1 MKRNFKKGISMLV
14 ALAMTLTSASVVF
27 ADGELVTS
35 VKYKDGFVT
44 VTGTTESANEAVD
57 IFLLNPGET
66 KVDLGGA
73 DTTAEYNET
82 VNFSDV
88 IYSDAAKDFEI
99 TFEISNQNDED
110 AYLLYVKAENGE
122 EYEKT
127 ISLNNIYVA
136 ANGSDTTGN
145 GSKAKPYA
153 TIQRA
158 QTAARA
164 ASKDVA
170 TNVIIGE
177 GTYAITSALTFTAD
191 DSGTAEAPVTYKAAE
206 GAKVVVS
213 GATQIPMDKISP
225 LTDADSA
232 IINRL
237 PASVAKKVVKVDLSG
252 VADAITDYAS
262 NWSAGLRIKP
272 MGVYLND
279 DYQDISRWPNTGYTT
294 IKANDIVGANNR
306 EPLEDA
312 GKYAKVIIKDLD
324 YSKIS
329 SWQNLD
335 KVFIDGYLRYEWYVD
350 SAKIASVT
358 NGSLYDESNQY
369 LGGKGTIDGA
379 VIQLSSNKTAYGVA
393 DGGRVILKNILEEI
407 DSPGEWYVK
416 VDAETKT
423 ETMYYYPPHTL
434 TSEDTLEI
442 TTLTQ
447 NFVTI
452 DGASNFAIE
461 GITFE
466 KNSNAGSSGNGVEIT
481 SGDNITIKDCTMK
494 DLGAWG
500 IYHTDAT
507 NVTIDGCVMNN
518 LGQGGI
524 STKSG
529 DTTNLTS
536 ANTVI
541 QNCHISDIARDYQA
555 NDIAAVR
562 VNGGCGTVVKNNTF
576 HNMKNSAIRYDG
588 SKHLFK
594 ENEIFNAVNDAN
606 DAGAIYSG
614 RRFAEYGSRVERN
627 YLYWI
632 GGISYDVS
640 GNNPVAGIFWDD
652 IDSGESA
659 IGNIFATSSTST
671 GAAGVTVAGGAD
683 MVVED
688 NIFVNMTGTNTTT
701 KAVNAGDRDLK
712 KILAGEGDY
721 DPEEDFFATE
731 AFCSYRY
738 AWKDYGTRFKDM
750 NYAQISEAMRADYK
764 ANGTANWNQAYVTEF
779 DGKIASMFAALSDKN
794 YIRRNVYQNNFAY
807 KTTDS
812 MNDNMIIAGDSTYK
826 ASTALSES
834 AFVNPEDYD
843 FRLKSSVNLP
853 KGSQAIT
860 EDTEL
865 ADFGAQDY
873 AIAAE
878 EKEFDLVFPAKKASV
893 LDKSTYIKW
902 EKVNVADE
910 YNYVVSKNADLSSPI
925 ASGTTTD
932 TMVEITGLDADTTYY
947 WSVEAVNL
955 SFNIGG
961 SLGTKTSEFKTAT
974 YEFTNPAYDAT
985 KQNVTVDYVNAGTAA
1000 IEDVNFIAAVKVG
1013 GKLMSSAVSVQDV
1026 AVSNDGTITIPA
1038 ALTNTTDAGATI
1050 ELYIWNKDMTALTGK
1065 MLVAIK

>member
-1 MKRNFKKGISMLV
+1 MLV

-44 VTGTTESANEAVD
+44 VTGETNSANEAVD

-66 KVDLGGA
+66 LATLGTA
-73 DTTAEYNET
+73 DTTAEYNKT

-88 IYSDAAKDFEI
+88 IYSDAAKAFEI
-99 TFEISNQNDED
+99 TFEIKNQKDKA
-110 AYLLYVKAENGE
+110 AYLLYVKAEDGE
-122 EYEKT
+122 DYSKT
-127 ISLNNIYVA
+127 VSLNNIYVA
-136 ANGSDTTGN
+136 VDGDDTNGDGTE
-145 GSKAKPYA
+145 KKPFK
-153 TIQRA
+153 TIARA

-164 ASKDVA
+164 ALKDNPGSP

-177 GTYAITSALTFTAD
+177 GTYTITSGLAFTSAD
-191 DSGTAEAPVTYKAAE
+191 NGTAEAPVTYKAAE
-206 GAKVVVS
+206 SAKVVVS

-232 IINRL
+232 IIARL
-237 PASVAKKVVKVDLSG
+237 PEAVANKVVKVDLSNIDG
-252 VADAITDYAS
+252 KITGYAS
-262 NWSAGLRIKP
+262 NWSARGRLKP

-279 DYQDISRWPNTGYTT
+279 DYQDISRWPNTGYVTITAFDKEGPNYSGGTT
-294 IKANDIVGANNR
+294 NSTD
-306 EPLEDA
+306 
-312 GKYAKVIIKDLD
+312 YASIIIKDLD
-324 YSKIS
+324 SNRINGWSEK
-329 SWQNLD
+329 D
-335 KVFIDGYLRYEWYVD
+335 KVFIDGYIGNQWFVE
-350 SAKIASVT
+350 SAKM
-358 NGSLYDESNQY
+358 
-369 LGGKGTIDGA
+369 GTISKGFIGYA
-379 VIQLSSNKTAYGVA
+379 NYGTKIQLPHATQYGIDV
-393 DGGRVILKNILEEI
+393 GGRVILKNILEEI
-407 DSPGEWYVK
+407 DSPGEWYV
-416 VDAETKT
+416 DETTK
-423 ETMYYYPPHTL
+423 TMYYYPPHTL

-466 KNSNAGSSGNGVEIT
+466 KNSNAENGNGIEIKN
-481 SGDNITIKDCTMK
+481 GDNITIKDCTMK

-500 IYHTDAT
+500 IYHTSAT

-518 LGQGGI
+518 LGQGGV
-524 STKSG
+524 STVSG
-529 DTTNLTS
+529 DTTTLTS
-536 ANTVI
+536 HNTVI
-541 QNCHISDIARDYQA
+541 KNCHISDIARDYQA

-576 HNMKNSAIRYDG
+576 HNMKNSAIRYSG

-614 RRFAEYGSRVERN
+614 RRFAEYGSKVERN

-632 GGISYDVS
+632 GGRSYDVS

-652 IDSGESA
+652 IDSGEAA

-688 NIFVNMTGTNTTT
+688 NIFVNMADTNTTA
-701 KAVNAGDRDLK
+701 KAVNAGDRNVK
-712 KILAGEGDY
+712 KIFAGEINSSTGKNY
-721 DPEEDFFATE
+721 DPEKDFFATE
-731 AFCSYRY
+731 AFCSYKD
-738 AWKDYGTRFKDM
+738 AWKTQFTGT
-750 NYAQISEAMRADYK
+750 YAEISKAMRDDYA
-764 ANGTANWNQAYVTEF
+764 ANGTANWKEAYVTDQE
-779 DGKIASMFAALSDKN
+779 IAGRIESMFDSLVKKK

-807 KTTDS
+807 KTADS
-812 MNDNMIIAGDSTYK
+812 MAADMTIEGDSTYK
-826 ASTALSES
+826 ASTTLSKS
-834 AFVNPEDYD
+834 DFVNVDDYD

-853 KGSQAIT
+853 EGSKAIT
-860 EDTEL
+860 EATQL
-865 ADFGAQDY
+865 SDFGAQDY

-878 EKEFDLVFPAKKASV
+878 EKEFDLVFPAKKATV
-893 LDKSTYIKW
+893 LGTSTYIKW

-925 ASGTTTD
+925 ASGKTTN
-932 TMVEITGLDADTTYY
+932 TMVEIKGLEADTTYY

-961 SLGTKTSEFKTAT
+961 TYACNEKGEFKTAT
-974 YEFTNPAYDAT
+974 YEFTNPVYDAT
-985 KQNVTVDYVNAGTAA
+985 TQNVTVDYVNAGTK
-1000 IEDVNFIAAVKVG
+1000 IEKVNFIAAVKVG

-1026 AVSNDGTITIPA
+1026 VVSNNGTITIPA
-1038 ALTNTTDAGATI
+1038 STLTSLADEGAVL
-1050 ELYIWNKDMTALTGK
+1050 ELYIWDKGMKSLTGK
-1065 MLVAIK
+1065 MLLDI